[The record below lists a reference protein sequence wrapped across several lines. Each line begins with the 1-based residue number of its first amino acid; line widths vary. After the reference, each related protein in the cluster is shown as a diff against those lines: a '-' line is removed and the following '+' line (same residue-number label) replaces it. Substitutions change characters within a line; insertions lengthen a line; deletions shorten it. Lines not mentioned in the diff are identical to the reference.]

1 MRSPRP
7 AQSAPAH
14 PRAKGLALAVAC
26 FTGLVVLWWA
36 FVDTLPGQFLEAAA
50 LAGSEIGSHR
60 VDGHARV
67 VLSAISMPAAVL
79 LVVVILLVGLL
90 RRSHRRA
97 SWAIIAVIGASA
109 SAQILKH
116 WILFRPDHG
125 ITARWDNAN
134 TLPSGHTTMAASAA
148 VALILLV
155 DARWRVPAAW
165 LGAAMTV
172 AMGYSTLVRQWHRP
186 ADVVAAVLLAVG
198 WGALAVAGG
207 AWSDGESPSHA
218 SPDDIADPAR
228 PGFVPSLAHE
238 ERDDGESRR
247 QTRRGPYGRG
257 SGSAPRLTALWIVG
271 ALCAGISLALGLW
284 VLTRMGS
291 PLGRGEYFASYA
303 TGSVALVAASCL
315 SMAGLVALVP
325 DDDARASLPPETP

>member
-7 AQSAPAH
+7 ALSTPTH
-14 PRAKGLALAVAC
+14 LRARGLALAIVC
-26 FTGLVVLWWA
+26 FAGILVLWWA
-36 FVDTLPGQFLEAAA
+36 FVDTLPGQVLEAAA
-50 LAGSEIGSHR
+50 LEGSEIGSHR

-79 LVVVILLVGLL
+79 LVVVILLVGMA

-97 SWAIIAVIGASA
+97 IWAVVAVVGASA

-155 DARWRVPAAW
+155 DARWRVHAAW
-165 LGAAMTV
+165 LGAVMTV
-172 AMGYSTLVRQWHRP
+172 AMGYSTLVCQWHRP
-186 ADVVAAVLLAVG
+186 ADVMAAVLLAAA

-207 AWSDGESPSHA
+207 AWSGEEPDSGGPPGGDGA
-218 SPDDIADPAR
+218 SPADKREDRREPGHPRGGRLFDRRSGPA
-228 PGFVPSLAHE
+228 PMLVLLWLA
-238 ERDDGESRR
+238 
-247 QTRRGPYGRG
+247 
-257 SGSAPRLTALWIVG
+257 G
-271 ALCAGISLALGLW
+271 ALCAAVALALGLW
-284 VLTRMGS
+284 VLTRMDA
-291 PLGRGEYFASYA
+291 PLGRWEYFASYA
-303 TGSVALVAASCL
+303 TGSVALVAVSCL
-315 SMAGLVALVP
+315 SMAMLVSLVP
-325 DDDARASLPPETP
+325 GEGTGLAK

>member
-7 AQSAPAH
+7 AQSALAH
-14 PRAKGLALAVAC
+14 PRARGLALAVAC
-26 FTGLVVLWWA
+26 FAGLLALWWA

-60 VDGHARV
+60 VDGHARM

-97 SWAIIAVIGASA
+97 LWALVAVIGASA
-109 SAQILKH
+109 SAQVLKH
-116 WILFRPDHG
+116 WILFRPDYG

-134 TLPSGHTTMAASAA
+134 TLPSGHTAMAASAA

-165 LGAAMTV
+165 LGAAITV
-172 AMGYSTLVRQWHRP
+172 AMGYSTLVCQWHRP
-186 ADVVAAVLLAVG
+186 ADVMAAVLLAVG

-207 AWSDGESPSHA
+207 AWNDAGPSSHA
-218 SPDDIADPAR
+218 PPDGADRGACPA
-228 PGFVPSLAHE
+228 PALA
-238 ERDDGESRR
+238 
-247 QTRRGPYGRG
+247 
-257 SGSAPRLTALWIVG
+257 ALWLLG
-271 ALCAGISLALGLW
+271 ALGAALALALGLW
-284 VLTRMGS
+284 VLTRMDS
-291 PLGRGEYFASYA
+291 PLGRWEYFASYA

-315 SMAGLVALVP
+315 SMAGLVVLAP
-325 DDDARASLPPETP
+325 DGEARAPLALEAP